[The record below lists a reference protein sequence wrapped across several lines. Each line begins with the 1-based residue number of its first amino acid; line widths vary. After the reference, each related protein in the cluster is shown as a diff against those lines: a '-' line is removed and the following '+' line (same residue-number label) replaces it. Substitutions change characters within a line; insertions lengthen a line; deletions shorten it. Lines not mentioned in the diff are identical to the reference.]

1 MNKKTYQ
8 IDAASLE
15 QARALFESGDID
27 RIEVGTVAG
36 LCEIHRYLFGGLY
49 DFAGKIRTL
58 NIAKGGFRFANCL
71 YLGAI
76 LPVIEQMPETTFEEI
91 IAKYVEMN
99 IAHPFME
106 GNGRATRIWLDMML
120 KKRLMQVVDW
130 RKVDKDLYLQAME
143 RSPIND
149 LELRALLGQALTD
162 RTDVPEDST
171 EIPEDPTDVP
181 EDPTD
186 APEDPTD
193 VPENP
198 TDVPEDPTIEPAAPT
213 DVPSPSVP
221 STGTGAIIAYGI
233 ASIVCGA
240 GTVLCGKRRT
250 RG

>member
-1 MNKKTYQ
+1 MSITRKINIMNKKTYQ

-130 RKVDKDLYLQAME
+130 RKVDKDLYLQSMVG
-143 RSPIND
+143 S
-149 LELRALLGQALTD
+149 LHGLFGALGDDFEVFAIAQQALAVGQA
-162 RTDVPEDST
+162 V
-171 EIPEDPTDVP
+171 I
-181 EDPTD
+181 D
-186 APEDPTD
+186 AQKATM
-193 VPENP
+193 
-198 TDVPEDPTIEPAAPT
+198 AAMAACM
-213 DVPSPSVP
+213 PS
-221 STGTGAIIAYGI
+221 
-233 ASIVCGA
+233 
-240 GTVLCGKRRT
+240 
-250 RG
+250 